1 MREKRFKVPVAVHL
15 FLIKDGKILLLRRFS
30 TGYED
35 GNYSLIA
42 GHLDGNEDIKS
53 AMIREAREEAG
64 IEITPNNIEIVSVIH
79 RKSDDERI
87 DFFLTA
93 HSWDGKIMNM
103 EPQKC
108 DDLSWFHI
116 NNLPHN
122 VIPYIKRAIENY
134 ECGTQFDTFGW

>member
-1 MREKRFKVPVAVHL
+1 M
-15 FLIKDGKILLLRRFS
+15 
-30 TGYED
+30 
-35 GNYSLIA
+35 IA

-108 DDLSWFHI
+108 DDLSWFQI